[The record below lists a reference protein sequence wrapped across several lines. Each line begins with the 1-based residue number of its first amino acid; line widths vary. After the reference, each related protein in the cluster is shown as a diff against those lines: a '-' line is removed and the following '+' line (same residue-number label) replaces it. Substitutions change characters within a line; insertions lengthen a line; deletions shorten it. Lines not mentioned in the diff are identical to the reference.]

1 MAKME
6 TNPVNW
12 GDIYYCDLG
21 PSEGSVQAKLR
32 PVLII
37 QNNVGNKNGPT
48 TLVAAISSVIKKMYL
63 PTHILLDV
71 TCGLKK
77 RSIVMLEQVF
87 TVNIATELKEY
98 VGRISD
104 SRTIAA
110 VKRGIA
116 VETGIIELP
125 RKREPDLVLSL
136 CPKCRNTFLQNPENI
151 LRRVDH
157 LQVEKEKCYI
167 CQMAY
172 GFDYIVKKRTHQTNL
187 NR

>member
-1 MAKME
+1 MAKIK
-6 TNPVNW
+6 TYRVKW

-37 QNNVGNKNGPT
+37 QNNVGNENGPT
-48 TLVAAISSVIKKMYL
+48 TLVAAISSVIKKVYL

-77 RSIVMLEQVF
+77 SSIVMLEQVF
-87 TVNIATELKEY
+87 TVNIDTELKEY

-104 SRTIAA
+104 SNTIAA
-110 VKRGIA
+110 VKKGIA
-116 VETGIIELP
+116 IETGVIELL

-136 CPKCRNTFLQNPENI
+136 CLKCRNTFLQNPENI
-151 LRRVDH
+151 LRRADH
-157 LQVEKEKCYI
+157 LQVEKEKCDI

-172 GFDYIVKKRTHQTNL
+172 GFDYIVRRMAKRADKYY
-187 NR
+187 